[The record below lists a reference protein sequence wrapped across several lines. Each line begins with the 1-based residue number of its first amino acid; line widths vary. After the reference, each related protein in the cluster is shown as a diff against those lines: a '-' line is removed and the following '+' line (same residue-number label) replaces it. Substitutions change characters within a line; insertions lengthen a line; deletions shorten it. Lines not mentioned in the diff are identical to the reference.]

1 MINDLSTPIRFLL
14 FFLRVC
20 MIGRGHELPR
30 HTSGVPFNSWFLQRT
45 SDFRIGWLKRHVSR
59 TFTSEAQVRN
69 LSENS
74 GVTVLLYARYRIIA
88 RLRLLVSSAFS
99 LLPFFIFCLGEGRA
113 RSTLHDFYF
122 WRAIRTTGSWAD
134 FNFRRSFSPSLFVCV
149 RRRVG
154 KNSMQQKRRAAGM
167 LKPIICAIRRRH
179 VYTGGGEEGKTPCEQ
194 GLLQNAAEG
203 KGNPLTTMVWAGK

>member
-113 RSTLHDFYF
+113 RSTLHDFFFGVLYAPRDPGRISIF
-122 WRAIRTTGSWAD
+122 AGLFLRV
-134 FNFRRSFSPSLFVCV
+134 FLFV
-149 RRRVG
+149 
-154 KNSMQQKRRAAGM
+154 S
-167 LKPIICAIRRRH
+167 
-179 VYTGGGEEGKTPCEQ
+179 
-194 GLLQNAAEG
+194 AAELARIRCN
-203 KGNPLTTMVWAGK
+203 KNDEQRECWSLLYAR